1 MINDCSPD
9 AQSRDG
15 GRIRALL
22 QEGPSPEDIRPSRPR
37 RVLGTVGHG
46 PKGALPLLPPGSIL
60 ILALPTEIPLC
71 PLCPEAS
78 RARVI
83 AH

>member
-9 AQSRDG
+9 AHSRDG

-22 QEGPSPEDIRPSRPR
+22 REGPSPEDIRPAWPR
-37 RVLGTVGHG
+37 RALGTAGHG
-46 PKGALPLLPPGSIL
+46 PKGELPLLPPGSVL
-60 ILALPTEIPLC
+60 IPALPTEIPLR

-78 RARVI
+78 RARLI